1 VTPIKILATI
11 FAVAVLVKL
20 IFLVINPNLWMK
32 KIGGL
37 LKNPLMTTAV
47 YLGAATIVGYF
58 VLTRI
63 SIIDVAA
70 VMLFT
75 SLLIGLGLA
84 PYSSFLLKMGE
95 EMINKGV
102 GKAWLALVIWGA
114 LALWVLFAVLA

>member
-47 YLGAATIVGYF
+47 YLGVATIVGYF